1 MIASPEGHPSKLPPK
16 APFENQAGSPSL
28 KPFRRPSFG
37 AFRNLPEAL
46 PKAPFRSFRRSPCRT
61 VLRRAP
67 LVPEAIPRKPFSARL
82 RTKPFGPSFGTRHV
96 SRRLSRQ
103 ALSKTTYVPAAL
115 PRIPPEA
122 FFETPSEPA
131 TCSRVPSKTP
141 PLPDSSRAA
150 TCLPNTPHREDFPRM
165 SPEFAI
171 YPRVPKQ

>member
-1 MIASPEGHPSKLPPK
+1 MSPKKTPPSE
-16 APFENQAGSPSL
+16 PFETFP
-28 KPFRRPSFG
+28 KPCRRPLF
-37 AFRNLPEAL
+37 EASAE
-46 PKAPFRSFRRSPCRT
+46 APAGPPVGERHLS
-61 VLRRAP
+61 
-67 LVPEAIPRKPFSARL
+67 RKPFLRKPLSTRL

-96 SRRLSRQ
+96 SRRLSRKT
-103 ALSKTTYVPAAL
+103 LSKTTYVPEAL

-122 FFETPSEPA
+122 FFETPSELA